1 MHSNLANT
9 ELLKLKGEKKIGANA
24 TTFVTYEKK
33 ILFYATSI
41 DPTTNTICSQMVI
54 EIELGISWEL
64 LLIRES

>member
-33 ILFYATSI
+33 NLFYATSI
-41 DPTTNTICSQMVI
+41 DPTTICSQMVI
-54 EIELGISWEL
+54 EIELGISW
-64 LLIRES
+64 

>member
-41 DPTTNTICSQMVI
+41 DPTTICSQMVI

-64 LLIRES
+64 LTIRES